1 MTPGFIDLHTHLDA
15 QIGWDPEMTSVTW
28 HGVTTALLGNCGV
41 TFAPCRKDDREF
53 LAGMMETVEDI
64 PKHAILTGLPWD
76 WESYGGYLD
85 SIERLGPMI
94 NVCGLVGH
102 SATRFYVMGE
112 RAIEEQATP
121 EEIEQI
127 AALAGQSVR
136 EGALGFSVN
145 RHPGHTLPDR
155 RPIPGTFADDN
166 ELYAF
171 GDVLGRHGRGVFES
185 APRFEAAGP
194 DFAGGRHE
202 IEVLGEITRR
212 SGRPSTFGLVYS
224 ARKPEMSDL
233 VLGYVSEQNAAGANL
248 RPQTTCRAIGV
259 VLGIQH
265 RTPWDRAGDTWR
277 SLRDLDLAG
286 RLEAIRDPATRAAL
300 VAEANSSDKNSTGMA
315 NSLVDLSRLC
325 LLDAVNPN

>member
-1 MTPGFIDLHTHLDA
+1 MAHDLVIRNGTVVDGAGNEPIEGDIAIDGDTIAAVGQVSERGAEEIDAKGHVVTPGFIDLHTHLDA
-15 QIGWDPEMTSVTW
+15 QIGWDPQMTSVTW

-41 TFAPCRKDDREF
+41 TFAPCRKEDREF

-145 RHPGHTLPDR
+145 R
-155 RPIPGTFADDN
+155 
-166 ELYAF
+166 
-171 GDVLGRHGRGVFES
+171 
-185 APRFEAAGP
+185 
-194 DFAGGRHE
+194 
-202 IEVLGEITRR
+202 
-212 SGRPSTFGLVYS
+212 
-224 ARKPEMSDL
+224 
-233 VLGYVSEQNAAGANL
+233 
-248 RPQTTCRAIGV
+248 
-259 VLGIQH
+259 
-265 RTPWDRAGDTWR
+265 
-277 SLRDLDLAG
+277 
-286 RLEAIRDPATRAAL
+286 
-300 VAEANSSDKNSTGMA
+300 
-315 NSLVDLSRLC
+315 
-325 LLDAVNPN
+325 